1 MATVFAVEEHKLFT
15 ELRIDPLSE
24 HCHVVIAYPSGLLKW
39 TPVREA
45 DVEAVVSRYRDQRQM
60 LDSKGGTCTY
70 LFVIT
75 TTSKD
80 VRPFGTRAAPVDN
93 SCLIAELELRKHN
106 LWQGGN
112 VYARKS
118 PDSTLYGEG

>member
-1 MATVFAVEEHKLFT
+1 VFAVEEHKLFA
-15 ELRIDPLSE
+15 ELRVDPLSE
-24 HCHVVIAYPSGLLKW
+24 HCHDGIAYPSGLLKW
-39 TPVREA
+39 TFVRGG

-60 LDSKGGTCTY
+60 LDSNGGPCAH

-75 TTSKD
+75 TTSQYF
-80 VRPFGTRAAPVDN
+80 RRFGTRAAPVDN